1 MKRLTMKTG
10 FAALA
15 LASLLCGVASA
26 QTAPATAPAA
36 ITGVWRGQMDNL
48 PAVTLTI
55 TDEGGKLSGA
65 ILFFLHVRATVNDP
79 WTSRPATAAEPILNP
94 VFDGKTLRF
103 MVNHKRAH
111 PPRTLNDPPSHFHL
125 TLTGPNQAGLV
136 NETEA
141 GPGDAGPGLPMVRSD
156 Y

>member
-1 MKRLTMKTG
+1 M
-10 FAALA
+10 
-15 LASLLCGVASA
+15 
-26 QTAPATAPAA
+26 
-36 ITGVWRGQMDNL
+36 
-48 PAVTLTI
+48 
-55 TDEGGKLSGA
+55 
-65 ILFFLHVRATVNDP
+65 RATVNDP

-94 VFDGKTLRF
+94 MFDGKTLRF
-103 MVNHKRAH
+103 MVSHKRAH

-125 TLTGPNQAGLV
+125 TLMGPNQAGLV

>member
-1 MKRLTMKTG
+1 MKTRITRLVLV
-10 FAALA
+10 A
-15 LASLLCGVASA
+15 LLCAGASA
-26 QTAPATAPAA
+26 QNPPTAAHVSPL
-36 ITGVWRGQMDNL
+36 TGVWRGQMDNL

-79 WTSRPATAAEPILNP
+79 WTSRPANAAEPILNP

-103 MVNHKRAH
+103 MVSHKRAH

-125 TLTGPNQAGLV
+125 TLIGPNQAGLV

-141 GPGDAGPGLPMVRSD
+141 GSADAGPGLPMVRSD

>member
-1 MKRLTMKTG
+1 MKTR
-10 FAALA
+10 FTVLA
-15 LASLLCGVASA
+15 LTTLLCAAIPA
-26 QTAPATAPAA
+26 QTAPAKASAA
-36 ITGVWRGQMDNL
+36 LTGVWRGQMDNM

-65 ILFFLHVRATVNDP
+65 ILFFLHMRATENDP

-94 VFDGKTLRF
+94 VFDGETVRF
-103 MVNHKRAH
+103 MVSHKRAH
-111 PPRTLNDPPSHFHL
+111 PPGTLNDPPSHFHL
-125 TLTGPNQAGLV
+125 TLLGPDKAGLV

-141 GPGDAGPGLPMVRSD
+141 GPGDTGSGLPMVRSD

>member
-1 MKRLTMKTG
+1 MKTVVAG
-10 FAALA
+10 LA
-15 LASLLCGVASA
+15 LAVLLCGAVKA
-26 QTAPATAPAA
+26 QDAAVKAPVSS
-36 ITGVWRGQMDNL
+36 ITGVWRGQMDNM

-65 ILFFLHVRATVNDP
+65 ILFFLHMRATVNDP
-79 WTSRPATAAEPILNP
+79 WILKPPTAAEPILDP

-103 MVNHKRAH
+103 MVSHRRAH

-125 TLTGPNQAGLV
+125 TLLGPDKAGLV

-141 GPGDAGPGLPMVRSD
+141 GPGDTGSGLPMARSE

>member
-1 MKRLTMKTG
+1 MKTG
-10 FAALA
+10 FAALLVA
-15 LASLLCGVASA
+15 ALLCGASRA
-26 QTAPATAPAA
+26 QTAPETASASLV
-36 ITGVWRGQMDNL
+36 GVWRGQMENL

-65 ILFFLHVRATVNDP
+65 ILFFMHVRATVNDP
-79 WTSRPATAAEPILNP
+79 WTSKPADEAEPIINP
-94 VFDGKTLRF
+94 VFDGKTLTF
-103 MVNHKRAH
+103 MVSHKRAH

-125 TLTGPNQAGLV
+125 TLTGPNQARFV

-141 GPGDAGPGLPMVRSD
+141 GHGDTGPGWPMVRSD

>member
-1 MKRLTMKTG
+1 MKAIISGLLLAVLLG
-10 FAALA
+10 AA
-15 LASLLCGVASA
+15 VHA
-26 QTAPATAPAA
+26 QTAPAAPQAA
-36 ITGVWRGQMDNL
+36 LVGVWRGQMDNL

-65 ILFFLHVRATVNDP
+65 ILFFHHVRATVNDP
-79 WTSRPATAAEPILNP
+79 WTSKPATAAEPILDP

-103 MVNHKRAH
+103 MVSHRRAH

-125 TLTGPNQAGLV
+125 TLMGPNKAGLV
-136 NETEA
+136 NETESGA
-141 GPGDAGPGLPMVRSD
+141 ADTGSGLPMVRSD

>member
-1 MKRLTMKTG
+1 MKTRIVM
-10 FAALA
+10 LA
-15 LASLLCGVASA
+15 LAALLGVGA
-26 QTAPATAPAA
+26 QAQKPPTEAPPSPL
-36 ITGVWRGQMDNL
+36 TGVWRGQMDNL

-55 TDEGGKLSGA
+55 TDEGGQLSGA

-79 WTSRPATAAEPILNP
+79 WTSRAATEAEPILNP
-94 VFDGKTLRF
+94 DFDGKTLRF
-103 MVNHKRAH
+103 EVSHKRAH

-125 TLTGPNQAGLV
+125 TLTGPNQGGLV

-141 GPGDAGPGLPMVRSD
+141 GAADAGPGLPMVRSD

>member
-1 MKRLTMKTG
+1 MKTRITV
-10 FAALA
+10 LA
-15 LASLLCGVASA
+15 LSALLCAVAQA
-26 QTAPATAPAA
+26 QTPPTAAHPSPL
-36 ITGVWRGQMDNL
+36 TGVWRGQMDNM

-65 ILFFLHVRATVNDP
+65 ILFFLHVRDTVNDP

-94 VFDGKTLRF
+94 EFDGKTLTF
-103 MVNHKRAH
+103 MVSHKRAH
-111 PPRTLNDPPSHFHL
+111 PPRTLNDLPSHFHL
-125 TLTGPNQAGLV
+125 TLTGPNRAGLV

-141 GPGDAGPGLPMVRSD
+141 GSAEQGPGLPMVRSD

>member
-1 MKRLTMKTG
+1 MKTRLAG
-10 FAALA
+10 LA
-15 LASLLCGVASA
+15 LAGLLCASGFA
-26 QTAPATAPAA
+26 QSAPATAPAA

-79 WTSRPATAAEPILNP
+79 WTTKPATAAEPILDP

-103 MVNHKRAH
+103 LVSHKRAH
-111 PPRTLNDPPSHFHL
+111 PPRTLNDPPSHFRL
-125 TLTGPNQAGLV
+125 TLMGPNKAGLV

-141 GPGDAGPGLPMVRSD
+141 GSADTGRGLVMVRSD

>member
-1 MKRLTMKTG
+1 MKAT
-10 FAALA
+10 FAGLMLA
-15 LASLLCGVASA
+15 ALLCGAVDA
-26 QTAPATAPAA
+26 QTTPATSQTA

-55 TDEGGKLSGA
+55 RNEGGKLSGA
-65 ILFFLHVRATVNDP
+65 VLFFLHVRATENDP
-79 WTSRPATAAEPILNP
+79 WTSRPATAAEPVLDP

-103 MVNHKRAH
+103 MVSHKYAH

-125 TLTGPNQAGLV
+125 TLVGPDKAGLV
-136 NETEA
+136 NETES
-141 GPGDAGPGLPMVRSD
+141 GSSDPGPGLPMVRSD

>member
-1 MKRLTMKTG
+1 MRGIFQGMLMT
-10 FAALA
+10 A
-15 LASLLCGVASA
+15 LLCAAVHA
-26 QTAPATAPAA
+26 QTTPATDPAK

-55 TDEGGKLSGA
+55 RDEGGKLSGA
-65 ILFFLHVRATVNDP
+65 VLFFLHVRATEHDP
-79 WTSRPATAAEPILNP
+79 WTSRPATAAEPILDP

-103 MVNHKRAH
+103 MVNHTGAH

-125 TLTGPNQAGLV
+125 TLLGPNKAGLV
-136 NETEA
+136 NETES
-141 GPGDAGPGLPMVRSD
+141 GSPDPGPGLPMVRSD